1 MTIQLTEHPEQQKL
15 VQALLG
21 GVKKR
26 IAVAAARRCGKSE
39 IIART
44 MVSIAACSA
53 ANILIY
59 SPTLTQTKQ
68 IYLPKF
74 EDILSN
80 PKIGILLQR
89 FNKSDYEFR
98 FRSGGRILLGS
109 AENLPRREGVD
120 WHYIVCDEAS
130 DIPPDRL
137 PIDSGLLPALGR
149 THGVAAI
156 IGVPKA
162 AAVGGAR
169 FKDLFFKWKDETET
183 DSFYAAYG
191 WSADGIIEQNV
202 IEHAREVM
210 LPREFKE
217 HYGGVFTEIQGE
229 VYYAFKE
236 DNIVHNT
243 EFNDDDII
251 YVATDWNVNPMAW
264 VLFQERVVSD
274 EWLVASKERE
284 SLTTSHKSLATYV
297 AVDQLYIRN
306 TNTYE
311 CCDILKKRLAGR
323 RNPLVF
329 LGDATGHSRKTS
341 SIASDI
347 HIIRQQFPFDTLA
360 YQKANPSVDL
370 RIASVNN
377 ALLRK
382 RLFIDERCTELIK
395 DLESTSYKPGTLD
408 IDARNPDRIHS
419 SDACGYFVY
428 AKMPIQRDNPIQETV
443 GGVYVHKK
451 EGRRE
456 EERRGGVASGV
467 QNVSKPASMPFSISV
482 KRGK

>member
-1 MTIQLTEHPEQQKL
+1 MTNQLKYHKEQRA
-15 VQALLG
+15 VVDALKG

-44 MVSIAACSA
+44 MANIAACSA
-53 ANILIY
+53 SNILIY
-59 SPTLTQTKQ
+59 SPTLAQTKQ
-68 IYLPKF
+68 IYIPKF
-74 EDILSN
+74 EAIFSN
-80 PKIGILLQR
+80 PKINILLSRPFHKTDLVYQ
-89 FNKSDYEFR
+89 
-98 FRSGGRILLGS
+98 FRSGSRIMLGS
-109 AENLPRREGVD
+109 AENLERREGVD
-120 WHYIVCDEAS
+120 WHYLVCDEAS
-130 DIPPDRL
+130 DIPPGKL
-137 PIDSGLLPALGR
+137 PIDSGLFPALAR
-149 THGVAAI
+149 TKGVAVI
-156 IGVPKA
+156 LGVPKA
-162 AAVGGAR
+162 TGRGGDI
-169 FKDLFFKWKDETET
+169 FKKLYHEWKEQTET
-183 DSFYAAYG
+183 DSHHAAYG
-191 WSADGIIEQNV
+191 WSYEGIIDEDFV
-202 IEHAREVM
+202 EDARKTM

-217 HYGGVFTEIQGE
+217 HFGGVFTEIQGE

-236 DNIVHNT
+236 DNIVHGT
-243 EFNDDDII
+243 EFNDDII
-251 YVATDWNVNPMAW
+251 FVATDWNVNPMAW
-264 VLFQERVVSD
+264 VLFQEQGGV
-274 EWLVASKERE
+274 
-284 SLTTSHKSLATYV
+284 YV

-323 RNPLVF
+323 KNPLVF

-360 YQKANPSVDL
+360 YQKSNPSVDL

-377 ALLRK
+377 ALHRK

-419 SDACGYFVY
+419 SDAAGYFVY
-428 AKMPIQRDNPIQETV
+428 AKMPIQRDNPVQESA

-451 EGRRE
+451 EQAAFDTPAHAG
-456 EERRGGVASGV
+456 ALTSPT
-467 QNVSKPASMPFSISV
+467 KPKSLPFAISV
-482 KRGK
+482 KRH